1 MNECASLALLSAR
14 TTTSATFFDNIVS
27 SAVCDMRSSARVIE
41 PTRRYDFFILSCTLR
56 YAHTYVK

>member
-14 TTTSATFFDNIVS
+14 TTTSATVFDNIVS

-41 PTRRYDFFILSCTLR
+41 PSPIRFFF
-56 YAHTYVK
+56 